1 MTVILG
7 TILIILMIVI
17 GEERGVAGVFVLA
30 GNMILLWMCIKF
42 IANGS
47 SVFLVLFIGS
57 MIFTGLIQMIIAL
70 PVYYIGDYCKARP
83 LDKTYDRKI

>member
-1 MTVILG
+1 MAVILG

-42 IANGS
+42 IADGS

-57 MIFTGLIQMIIAL
+57 MISTENYQNRYNNNNRKKCTDDFSVTPIL
-70 PVYYIGDYCKARP
+70 CK
-83 LDKTYDRKI
+83 

>member
-30 GNMILLWMCIKF
+30 GNMILLW
-42 IANGS
+42 N
-47 SVFLVLFIGS
+47 LL
-57 MIFTGLIQMIIAL
+57 QME
-70 PVYYIGDYCKARP
+70 VRFFWYC
-83 LDKTYDRKI
+83 L